1 MDPTHRHLAPFGD
14 DIWQAIDQAAVTA
27 ARDRLTARRFLEVD
41 GPFGL
46 GLTAIELGDDTF
58 CRQPAADEAA
68 QILGRA
74 VSVPML
80 RKSFVLSLRRLAGHL
95 EGGQPLDLRAAETAA
110 EAVARREEEL
120 IYHGQPDFALPGL
133 LTAQGRCHRDGGDW
147 TGLDQALADVLGA
160 VTALDDAGYRGPYAL
175 VLEPHLYNGLFRR
188 YEDSDLLQSEHLSR
202 LCTRGIFKAPVS
214 GGAVIDPRAGRIVV
228 GADLAAGFSHQD
240 GVHAHLYLLE
250 SLVLKLDDPRA
261 VCTILPTR
269 SMAA

>member
-1 MDPTHRHLAPFGD
+1 MDPTNRAQAPFGD
-14 DIWQAIDQAAVTA
+14 DIWQAIDRAAVAA
-27 ARDRLTARRFLEVD
+27 ARDRLTARRFLEVE

-80 RKSFVLSLRRLAGHL
+80 RKSFSLSLRRLAGHL
-95 EGGQPLDLRAAETAA
+95 EAGQPLDLRAAEDAA

-120 IYHGQPDFALPGL
+120 IYHGQGDFGLPGL
-133 LTAQGRCHRDGGDW
+133 FTAKGHCHHPGGDW
-147 TGLDQALADVLGA
+147 TRLDQALGDVLAA
-160 VTALDDAGYRGPYAL
+160 VTALDDAGYPGPYAL
-175 VLEPHLYNGLFRR
+175 VLEPRLYNGLFRR

-202 LCTRGIFKAPVS
+202 LCTRGIFKAPVA
-214 GGAVIDPRAGRIVV
+214 GAAVVDPRAGKIII
-228 GADLAAGFSHQD
+228 GTDLTAGYSSHD
-240 GVHAHLYLLE
+240 GVHVHLYLLE

-261 VCTILPTR
+261 VCTVETRPTVR
-269 SMAA
+269 V

>member
-1 MDPTHRHLAPFGD
+1 MDSTYRHLAPFGN
-14 DIWQAIDQAAVTA
+14 DIWQAIEQAAVATA
-27 ARDRLTARRFLEVD
+27 RERLTARRFLEVE

-46 GLTAIELGDDTF
+46 GLTSIELGHDSF
-58 CRQPAADEAA
+58 CRQPAPDEAA

-95 EGGQPLDLRAAETAA
+95 DGGQPLDLRAAEDAA

-120 IYHGQPDFALPGL
+120 IYHGQPDYVLPGL
-133 LTAQGRCHRDGGDW
+133 LTAPGRNHHEGGDW
-147 TGLDQALADVLGA
+147 ARLDQALADVLGA
-160 VTALDDAGYRGPYAL
+160 VTELDDAGYRGPYAL

-188 YEDSDLLQSEHLSR
+188 YEDSDMLQSEHLAR
-202 LCTRGIFKAPVS
+202 LCTRGIFKAPIH
-214 GGAVIDPRAGRIVV
+214 GGAVVDPRVGRIII
-228 GADLAAGFSHQD
+228 GADLTAGFAHQD

-261 VCTILPTR
+261 ICTIQP
-269 SMAA
+269 S